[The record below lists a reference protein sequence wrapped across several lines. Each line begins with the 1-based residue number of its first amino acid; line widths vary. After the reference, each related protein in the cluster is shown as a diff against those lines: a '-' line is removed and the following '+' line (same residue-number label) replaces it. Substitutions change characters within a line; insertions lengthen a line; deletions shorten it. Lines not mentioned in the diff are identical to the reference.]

1 MNNIVDAFN
10 TAMGGIDVA
19 QATSD
24 FFPAPPSTFDEQL
37 ILSCVAGVLGLL
49 GGLLGLAEGAALA
62 GALIGGISSGAL
74 GAAGTALGAPTTP
87 GNLTTAFSTIS
98 ETTNSAYNTFASDIF
113 STGATNTSSVTMN
126 DLMANGNLL
135 VEPDFQT
142 EYNQNEFSKSIYAQL
157 AVAAWAQ
164 TSGLTPFIT

>member
-49 GGLLGLAEGAALA
+49 GGTLL
-62 GALIGGISSGAL
+62 
-74 GAAGTALGAPTTP
+74 
-87 GNLTTAFSTIS
+87 
-98 ETTNSAYNTFASDIF
+98 
-113 STGATNTSSVTMN
+113 
-126 DLMANGNLL
+126 
-135 VEPDFQT
+135 EPDGSGSPFPLADGS
-142 EYNQNEFSKSIYAQL
+142 FRCAAPGIFDLVAQSRL
-157 AVAAWAQ
+157 H
-164 TSGLTPFIT
+164 